1 MESKNIRKKVGV
13 VLSGS
18 GVFDGTEIYEATLT
32 VYFLDRLGVKPIF
45 IAPNVDQAEVV
56 NHINQEQIKESSP
69 RNVLLES
76 ARIARGP
83 VKDIKE
89 ASAEGL
95 DAIIFPGG
103 FGAAKNLSDFAYKGA
118 DCTINPDIVELVK
131 SMHELKKPQ
140 GFMCIAPL
148 IAASIL
154 PEVKLTIGKDPATA
168 QSLEQMGANHV
179 YCEVD
184 DIVIDEDNRVITTP
198 AYMLGPTISKVGQ
211 GIEKLVDT
219 VVKMIDIKKKEEAP
233 AKNTAV

>member
-1 MESKNIRKKVGV
+1 MEKNIRKKIGV

-32 VYFLDRLGVKPIF
+32 TYFLDRLGAKPIF
-45 IAPNVDQAEVV
+45 MAPDIDQTEVI
-56 NHINQEQIKESSP
+56 NHINQEQIKEANP

-89 ASAEGL
+89 ASPEGL
-95 DAIIFPGG
+95 DALIFPGG
-103 FGAAKNLSDFAYKGA
+103 FGAAKNLSDFAFKGA

-131 SMHELKKPQ
+131 GMHALKKPQ

-154 PEVKLTIGKDPATA
+154 PDVQLTIGKDPATA

-179 YCEVD
+179 FCEVD

-198 AYMLGPTISKVGQ
+198 AYMLGPSISKVGQ
-211 GIEKLVDT
+211 GIEKLVNA
-219 VVKMIDIKKKEEAP
+219 VVKMTDIVKRETVSKEA
-233 AKNTAV
+233 TA